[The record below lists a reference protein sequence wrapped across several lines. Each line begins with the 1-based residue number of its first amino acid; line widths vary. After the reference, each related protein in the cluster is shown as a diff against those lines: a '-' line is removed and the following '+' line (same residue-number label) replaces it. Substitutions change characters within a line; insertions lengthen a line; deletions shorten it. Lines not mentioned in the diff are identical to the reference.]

1 MSLWVRIENGQVT
14 ACVDTP
20 QTGDDWFQAI
30 EIRPPLRKGREYY
43 GAHFFDVVKN
53 PVEIVWPV
61 LPVPLQDRKNSMKVQ
76 ARQTFLARVSSLA
89 VAAIEPLGSDYDIPE
104 LERHKAEYE
113 ATVIAIDA
121 ATSHGELDNALH
133 QAPV

>member
-20 QTGDDWFQAI
+20 QTGDNWFPAV
-30 EIRPPLRKGREYY
+30 EVRPPLRKGWEYY
-43 GAHFFDVVKN
+43 GAHFFDAAKN
-53 PVEIVWPV
+53 PVEIVWPI
-61 LPVPLQDRKNSMKVQ
+61 LPVPLQDRKSSMKAQ
-76 ARQTFLARVSSLA
+76 ARQTFLTRANALV
-89 VAAIEPLGSDYDIPE
+89 VAAIEPLGGDYDIPE

-113 ATVIAIDA
+113 ATVAAIDA
-121 ATSHGELDNALH
+121 ATSHGELDDALH